1 MPFDMGGMGGNVGM
15 IDLSDMMGKAL
26 GRKPTKRRKLRV
38 PDAWDKLVEEEAE
51 KRMDQDDVARVAL
64 INAQSNGIVFID
76 EIDTIAVREVR
87 GGSAIGRTSCRER
100 GCRTVEISGAART
113 LK

>member
-1 MPFDMGGMGGNVGM
+1 MGGNVGM
-15 IDLSDMMGKAL
+15 IDLSDMRGKAL

-76 EIDTIAVREVR
+76 EIDKIAVSDVR
-87 GGSAIGRTSCRER
+87 GGPVRREGVQR
-100 GCRTVEISGAART
+100 DPLPLMEGTTELGKASLGERV
-113 LK
+113 